1 MNKLVITLV
10 TLVTISLATVAYGDV
25 KVYNNGT
32 EGRVINR
39 STDGDF
45 LTYFDN
51 YKVYNFVKDIKNNN
65 NGTVTRLWQPKKDLV
80 KITNYNS
87 YLQTS
92 RGVNVYDFDD
102 VGNQL
107 PSTFKFKEHRYLGE
121 FNINSKTIYRFWK

>member
-1 MNKLVITLV
+1 MNKLVIALV

-32 EGRVINR
+32 
-39 STDGDF
+39 
-45 LTYFDN
+45 
-51 YKVYNFVKDIKNNN
+51 
-65 NGTVTRLWQPKKDLV
+65 VTRLWKPKKDLV

-102 VGNQL
+102 VGN
-107 PSTFKFKEHRYLGE
+107 
-121 FNINSKTIYRFWK
+121 

>member
-25 KVYNNGT
+25 KVY
-32 EGRVINR
+32 
-39 STDGDF
+39 
-45 LTYFDN
+45 
-51 YKVYNFVKDIKNNN
+51 N

>member
-1 MNKLVITLV
+1 MKKLVITIV
-10 TLVTISLATVAYGDV
+10 TLVAISLTTVAYADI

-51 YKVYNFVKDIKNNN
+51 YKVYNFVKDINND

-80 KITNYNS
+80 KITDYNS
-87 YLQTS
+87 YLKAS
-92 RGVNVYDFDD
+92 IGVNVYDFDD